1 MSGDVLV
8 VVRGEFSMEDPWA
21 MPRSCEPV
29 RLRRATDGAAPRL
42 ATTVALYHDDVF
54 LTILFSAAD
63 DHVAATR
70 FGHDEPI
77 YEEDVVE
84 AFLSPRA
91 KDEYFEIEVNP
102 VGTTFDARIESPDGN
117 RSTMRADVG
126 WDCEGLVAAVRKMI
140 STRNVM
146 TIDTVVRV
154 PFASVGSESPRN
166 GDSWRANFFRVDRHP
181 GEGDEYTAWRPTM
194 KVPPDFHVVDAF
206 GRLIFQQ

>member
-42 ATTVALYHDDVF
+42 ATTVAVYYDDVF

-63 DHVAATR
+63 DHIVATR

-91 KDEYFEIEVNP
+91 KDEYFEIEVSP
-102 VGTTFDARIESPDGN
+102 AGTTFDARIESPDGI
-117 RSTMRADVG
+117 RSTMRAEVG

-140 STRNVM
+140 SAHNVM

-154 PFASVGSESPRN
+154 PFVSVGSTAPQN
-166 GDSWRANFFRVDRHP
+166 GDSWLANFFRVDRHP

-194 KVPPDFHVVDAF
+194 KLPADFHVVNAF